1 MAVHNTAAD
10 AANTAVR
17 AFLTEVG
24 EKYWGKI
31 FNTGTGSGKATW
43 EEIKNEVFSGC
54 CCYCG
59 KQSEKLQMEHL
70 IMFNREEYGLHHPGN
85 IVPCCTDCNKRR
97 KDSNG
102 KHVLWE
108 DHLKIVCNVSGQEDC
123 FEQRRKCI
131 IKHHTEGKYAYPPLS
146 DNEKHAIRV
155 MAESLYRNIK
165 TEIEKSL
172 ELYAKLTDAFVVKGD
187 ENSK

>member
-1 MAVHNTAAD
+1 MAIHNTAAD

-31 FNTGTGSGKATW
+31 FNTGTGSGKAIW
-43 EEIKNEVFSGC
+43 NKIKNEIFGGC

-59 KQSEKLQMEHL
+59 KRPDKLQLEYL

-85 IVPCCTDCNKRR
+85 IVPCCTDCNKRK
-97 KDSNG
+97 KDNNG
-102 KHVLWE
+102 RHVSWE
-108 DHLKIVCNVSGQEDC
+108 ENLRIICTESGQEGS
-123 FEQRRKCI
+123 FEQRRKNI
-131 IKHHTEGKYAYPPLS
+131 MKHHTEGEYAYPPLT
-146 DNEKHAIRV
+146 DNENHSIRV
-155 MAESLYRNIK
+155 MAESLYSSIK

-172 ELYAKLTDAFVVKGD
+172 ILYAKLTEAFVVK
-187 ENSK
+187 EPEK